1 MIMGKYIYIAIGI
14 ILLIGITLYIGKKI
28 GEKESRDKDTK
39 TKIEY
44 VQVENKQSIKKID
57 SLNKLITN
65 LSKKEIILKKEEV
78 KIKEKA
84 QDIILIKPENKD
96 CEDLY
101 NKAIEKID
109 LLNQVIVVKD
119 SVELNLKN
127 QIQEQKNIISLKD
140 NVIKNKDIEIS
151 LIKNLTKPR
160 DKKYSISIH
169 VGTGAAITKNNN
181 SINAQFVPVYVG
193 IGISRNLISF

>member
-1 MIMGKYIYIAIGI
+1 MRKYIYIVIGI
-14 ILLIGITLYIGKKI
+14 LLLIGVTLYIGKKI

-57 SLNKLITN
+57 SLNKLITS

-84 QDIILIKPENKD
+84 QDIILVKPENKD

-101 NKAIEKID
+101 NKATEKIG
-109 LLNQVIVVKD
+109 LLNQVIIIKD
-119 SVELNLKN
+119 SVESNLKN
-127 QIQEQKNIISLKD
+127 QIQEQKNVISLKD
-140 NVIKNKDIEIS
+140 NIIKNKDIEIS
-151 LIKNLTKPR
+151 LIKTLAKPR

-169 VGTGAAITKNNN
+169 VGTGATITKNNN

>member
-1 MIMGKYIYIAIGI
+1 MRKYIYIAIGI
-14 ILLIGITLYIGKKI
+14 LLLIGVTLYIGKKI

-57 SLNKLITN
+57 SLNKLIQG

-84 QDIILIKPENKD
+84 QDIILVKPENKD

-101 NKAIEKID
+101 NKTTEKIG
-109 LLNQVIVVKD
+109 LLNQVIIIKD
-119 SVELNLKN
+119 SVESNLKN

-140 NVIKNKDIEIS
+140 NIIKNKDIEIS
-151 LIKNLTKPR
+151 LIKTLAKPR

>member
-1 MIMGKYIYIAIGI
+1 MGKYIYIAIEI

-28 GEKESRDKDTK
+28 GGKESRDKDTK

-151 LIKNLTKPR
+151 LIKNLAKPR

>member
-1 MIMGKYIYIAIGI
+1 MRKYIYIAIGI
-14 ILLIGITLYIGKKI
+14 LLLIGVTLYIGKKI

-57 SLNKLITN
+57 SLNKLIQG

-127 QIQEQKNIISLKD
+127 QIQEQKNVISLKD
-140 NVIKNKDIEIS
+140 NIIKNKDIEIN
-151 LIKNLTKPR
+151 LIKTLAKPR

>member
-1 MIMGKYIYIAIGI
+1 MRKYIYIAIGI
-14 ILLIGITLYIGKKI
+14 LLLIGVTLYIGKKI

-57 SLNKLITN
+57 SLNKLIQG

-151 LIKNLTKPR
+151 LIKNLAKPR
-160 DKKYSISIH
+160 DKKYSMSIH

>member
-1 MIMGKYIYIAIGI
+1 MGKYIYIAIEI

-28 GEKESRDKDTK
+28 GGKESRDKDTK

-151 LIKNLTKPR
+151 LIKNLAKPR

-169 VGTGAAITKNNN
+169 VGTGAAISKNNN

>member
-1 MIMGKYIYIAIGI
+1 MRKYIYIVIGI
-14 ILLIGITLYIGKKI
+14 LLLIGVTLYIGKKI
-28 GEKESRDKDTK
+28 GEKETRDKDTK

-57 SLNKLITN
+57 SLNKLIQG

-84 QDIILIKPENKD
+84 QDIILVKPENKD

-101 NKAIEKID
+101 NKSTEKIG
-109 LLNQVIVVKD
+109 LLNQVIIIKD
-119 SVELNLKN
+119 SVESNLKN
-127 QIQEQKNIISLKD
+127 QIQEQKNVISLKD
-140 NVIKNKDIEIS
+140 NIIKNKDIEIS
-151 LIKNLTKPR
+151 LIKTLAKPR

-169 VGTGAAITKNNN
+169 IGTGAAITKSNN

>member
-1 MIMGKYIYIAIGI
+1 MRKYIYIAIGI
-14 ILLIGITLYIGKKI
+14 LLLIGVTLYIGKKI

-57 SLNKLITN
+57 SLNKLIQG

-84 QDIILIKPENKD
+84 QDIILIKPENKA

-127 QIQEQKNIISLKD
+127 QIQEQKNVISLKD
-140 NVIKNKDIEIS
+140 NIIKNKDIEINFDF
-151 LIKNLTKPR
+151 IFF
-160 DKKYSISIH
+160 KK
-169 VGTGAAITKNNN
+169 
-181 SINAQFVPVYVG
+181 
-193 IGISRNLISF
+193 

>member
-151 LIKNLTKPR
+151 LIKKLTKTK
-160 DKKYSISIH
+160 DKKYSINIH

>member
-1 MIMGKYIYIAIGI
+1 MRKYIYIAIGI
-14 ILLIGITLYIGKKI
+14 LLLIGVTLYIGKKI

-57 SLNKLITN
+57 SLNKLIQG

-84 QDIILIKPENKD
+84 QDIILIKPENKA

-127 QIQEQKNIISLKD
+127 QIQEQKNVISLKD
-140 NVIKNKDIEIS
+140 NIIKNKDIEIN
-151 LIKNLTKPR
+151 LIKTLAKPR